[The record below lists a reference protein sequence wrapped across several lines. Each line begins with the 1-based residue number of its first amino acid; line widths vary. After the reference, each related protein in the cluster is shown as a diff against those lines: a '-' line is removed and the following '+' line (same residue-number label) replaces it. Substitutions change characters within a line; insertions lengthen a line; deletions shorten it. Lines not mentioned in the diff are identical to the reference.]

1 MNLDDNWR
9 YRKLDSMEEIQIA
22 RDTFIVNLCAGACSG
37 EIASWNS
44 EVILKTFKL
53 LLLLGSCTI

>member
-1 MNLDDNWR
+1 MNVDDNWR
-9 YRKLDSMEEIQIA
+9 YRELDPVDEIQIA

-37 EIASWNS
+37 EIVS